1 MSRILRAFLVCL
13 IGAVL
18 SCGPVQYSHHI
29 LRASAALAEAEEAEA
44 EEEAPYEY
52 WYADAHLKQ
61 ARREVGYSDFQEA
74 VKCARIA
81 HEYATKAVEISNRRR
96 RERGR

>member
-1 MSRILRAFLVCL
+1 VRVLVGFAC
-13 IGAVL
+13 VL
-18 SCGPVQYSHHI
+18 ALSLSSCGPVQYSHYI
-29 LRASAALAEAEEAEA
+29 LGATGIIAEAAEA
-44 EEEAPYEY
+44 NAAEEAPYEY
-52 WYADAHLKQ
+52 YYAVEHLDE

-81 HEYATKAVEISNRRR
+81 REYGTKARDIANRRR

>member
-1 MSRILRAFLVCL
+1 MRSLLAVILGVSSLSV
-13 IGAVL
+13 
-18 SCGPVQYSHHI
+18 SCGPVQYSHYI
-29 LRASAALAEAEEAEA
+29 MQATGAMAEAEEIGAA
-44 EEEAPYEY
+44 EEAPYEY
-52 WYADAHLKQ
+52 HYAREHLDQ

-81 HEYATKAVEISNRRR
+81 REYGAKARDISIRQR

>member
-1 MSRILRAFLVCL
+1 MSRIRRAIILCL
-13 IGAVL
+13 TGAVL

-29 LRASAALAEAEEAEA
+29 LQATAAMAEAEEAQA

-81 HEYATKAVEISNRRR
+81 HEYASKAVEISNRRR

>member
-1 MSRILRAFLVCL
+1 MSRVWIACMMCL
-13 IGAVL
+13 SSTVL

-29 LRASAALAEAEEAEA
+29 LRASAAMAEAEEADA

-74 VKCARIA
+74 IKCARVA
-81 HEYATKAVEISNRRR
+81 QEYATKATEISSRRR